1 MQLRRHSV
9 ENEEDVGEQL
19 SVFSSWLTPRL
30 KKGWWR
36 KVLKFMVPSMQIRQ
50 IIRNKVQRANLKELQ
65 KEKLSDKLKTDLY
78 NEYFKE
84 DIIKFEKL
92 TNKKL
97 SW

>member
-1 MQLRRHSV
+1 
-9 ENEEDVGEQL
+9 
-19 SVFSSWLTPRL
+19 
-30 KKGWWR
+30 
-36 KVLKFMVPSMQIRQ
+36 MVPSMQIRQ
-50 IIRNKVQRANLKELQ
+50 IIRNKIQRANLQELR
-65 KEKLSDKLKTDLY
+65 KEKLSEKLKTDLY

>member
-1 MQLRRHSV
+1 
-9 ENEEDVGEQL
+9 
-19 SVFSSWLTPRL
+19 
-30 KKGWWR
+30 
-36 KVLKFMVPSMQIRQ
+36 MVPSMQLRQ
-50 IIRNKVQRANLKELQ
+50 IIRNKVQSANLKEIQ
-65 KEKLSDKLKTDLY
+65 KEKLSEKLKTDLY